1 MTDLG
6 HILVV
11 ENEKSMRD
19 LLTIVLEKDGYEVNT
34 ARNGEVAVQMIESTN
49 YDVVLTDINMPR
61 ANGIDVLDAVNKMHP
76 GTPVIMMTA
85 YASPETAVET
95 MKKGAY
101 DYISKPFKVED
112 LQLIIKNAV
121 EKKRLADE
129 NSVLKEA
136 LKDKFQFANIVG
148 KSDGMR
154 KVFDYISKVANS
166 NATVLIGGDSGT
178 GKELVAKALHY
189 NSTRKSYP
197 FISINCGAMPET
209 LLESELF
216 GHEKGAFT
224 SADSMKIGLMEAAN
238 KGTFFLDEISEAPL
252 SIQVKLLRVLQEKEF
267 TRVGG
272 TQPIKVDLRIIAASN
287 KDLAEEV
294 QSKAFREDLYYRLK
308 VIHIYIPPLAQRR
321 EDIPLLVQHFITK
334 YSAEYEGQRG
344 IEGITP
350 EALKILENHN
360 WPGNVR
366 ELENAVERA
375 VVLETSNMIQPA
387 SLPEELTGRSSQ
399 VSDQFIPTIT
409 DEPIDLES
417 TLDKIERKMLQGALS
432 QTDGMINKA
441 AKLLNLSFRSMRY
454 RVKKHNLKDKSTNDE

>member
-1 MTDLG
+1 MTDIA

-19 LLTIVLEKDGYEVNT
+19 LLTIVLEKEGYEVNT
-34 ARNGEVAVQMIESTN
+34 ARNGEVAVQMIEGAD

-61 ANGIDVLDAVNKMHP
+61 ANGIDVLDAVNRVHP

-121 EKKRLADE
+121 EKKRLAVE
-129 NSVLKEA
+129 NTYLKEA

-154 KVFDYISKVANS
+154 KVFDYIGKVANS

-178 GKELVAKALHY
+178 GKELVAKALHF

-197 FISINCGAMPET
+197 FISINCGAMPEN

-224 SADSMKIGLMEAAN
+224 SADSTKIGLMEVAN
-238 KGTFFLDEISEAPL
+238 KGTFFLDEISEAPQ

-287 KDLAEEV
+287 KDLTQAV
-294 QSKAFREDLYYRLK
+294 QDKSFREDLYYRLK

-321 EDIPLLVQHFITK
+321 DDIPLLVQHFIAK
-334 YSAEYEGQRG
+334 YGAEYGGRKA

-350 EALKILENHN
+350 EALKVLENHH

-375 VVLETSNMIQPA
+375 VVLETGNMIQLS
-387 SLPEELTGRSSQ
+387 SLPEELTGTPTQ
-399 VSDQFIPTIT
+399 LSDHLIPTIT

-432 QTDGMINKA
+432 KTDGMINKA

-454 RVKKHNLKDKSTNDE
+454 RVKKHNLKDKSNNDD

>member
-1 MTDLG
+1 MSK
-6 HILVV
+6 ILVV

-19 LLTIVLEKDGYEVNT
+19 LLTIVLEKDGHEVET
-34 ARNGEVAVQMIESTN
+34 ARNGEVAVDMIQEHQ

-61 ANGIDVLDAVNKMHP
+61 ANGIDVLDAVNRVLP

-85 YASPETAVET
+85 YASAETAVET

-101 DYISKPFKVED
+101 DYLSKPFKIEE
-112 LQLIIKNAV
+112 LQLIIKNAA

-129 NSVLKEA
+129 NVYLKSA
-136 LKDKFQFANIVG
+136 LKDKYQFANIIG
-148 KSDGMR
+148 KSEGMR
-154 KVFDYISKVANS
+154 QVFDYISKVANS
-166 NATVLIGGDSGT
+166 NATVLIGGESGT

-189 NSTRKSYP
+189 NSNRKNYP
-197 FISINCGAMPET
+197 FISINCGAMPEN

-224 SADSMKIGLMEAAN
+224 SADATKIGLMEAAN

-272 TQPIKVDLRIIAASN
+272 TKPIKVDLRIIAASN
-287 KDLAEEV
+287 RDLTQSVKDKE
-294 QSKAFREDLYYRLK
+294 FREDLYYRLK
-308 VIHIYIPPLAQRR
+308 VIHIHIPPLRQRK
-321 EDIPLLVQHFITK
+321 EDISLLVHHFINK
-334 YSAEYEGQRG
+334 YCEEYQGEKKLKS
-344 IEGITP
+344 ISP
-350 EALKILENHN
+350 EAIKVLENYD

-366 ELENAVERA
+366 ELENVMERA
-375 VVLETSNMIQPA
+375 VVLEAQETIQIS
-387 SLPEELTGRSSQ
+387 SLPEELLGATTSVADNMVPSL
-399 VSDQFIPTIT
+399 T

-417 TLDKIERKMLQGALS
+417 TLDKIEKKMLLGALDKS
-432 QTDGMINKA
+432 DGMINKA

-454 RVKKHNLKDKSTNDE
+454 RVKKHNLKGKIDKNDG